1 MVGTIAQSVSFSVQP
16 DDLMELIYTQTN
28 RVLDARNFYIALH
41 DPLTRTLRFAFY
53 VENGQRQY
61 PEDVWPD
68 TDGLTGLIVRTGQ
81 PIVTDDYLAEC
92 ERRGPARRPTGQGL
106 DGHAS
111 HLPGPYPGRDQHL
124 QF

>member
-92 ERRGPARRPTGQGL
+92 ERRGSGPEADRAR
-106 DGHAS
+106 
-111 HLPGPYPGRDQHL
+111 PGWACLSSPRTVSWA
-124 QF
+124 